1 LNFSLDV
8 RGLLRYKNYILQRC
22 ARGHRFRAFSFLR
35 RGGLFNIMTKAS
47 KTAAAAERARR
58 NAMICD
64 GVRAGH
70 AAPRIAQDLAAV
82 GFTPPSQRRLQ
93 QIMRDS
99 RTRGVEPLS
108 KDFLTTELK
117 RLEELQEALHAKAL
131 AGDNAAVDRSLVVL
145 DRRAKLLGVGAL
157 PPAPPESSALDARE
171 LLLRKLESMAE
182 RLSRPKA
189 TGNESQ

>member
-1 LNFSLDV
+1 
-8 RGLLRYKNYILQRC
+8 
-22 ARGHRFRAFSFLR
+22 
-35 RGGLFNIMTKAS
+35 MTKAS
-47 KTAAAAERARR
+47 KSAADAERARR
-58 NAMICD
+58 NAMIHD

-70 AAPRIAQDLAAV
+70 TAPRIARDLTAV
-82 GFTPPSQRRLQ
+82 GFAPPSQRRLQ
-93 QIMRDS
+93 QIMRDA

-157 PPAPPESSALDARE
+157 PPAPPESGALDARE
-171 LLLRKLESMAE
+171 LLLRKLDAMAARLAPAPSPGDES
-182 RLSRPKA
+182 R
-189 TGNESQ
+189 